1 MRKKH
6 ILIVGFALLILGL
19 VNYVALGD
27 IVGGLETN
35 EAAPPS
41 VETEASRGILPI
53 SPTAIVENFD
63 DVGAPC
69 LFMDTVALL
78 FKFPS
83 MPAIYLGASGPPNG
97 GAILNECSN
106 FDVTGHSPPN
116 FLAFNADATLE
127 DGGIPSLP
135 EILWFAWAPVLA
147 VQVNAGVG
155 TGITG
160 PVAMIAL
167 DANLTV
173 VGGDAIMVASQL
185 QTLRVQAP
193 RITFVVF
200 LDLGLSTPS
209 LVLDDLAIEF

>member
-1 MRKKH
+1 MRKRH
-6 ILIVGFALLILGL
+6 MYIVGSALLILGL
-19 VNYVALGD
+19 FNYVALGD
-27 IVGGLETN
+27 TVGGVETN

-69 LFMDTVALL
+69 LFMDTVALV

-83 MPAIYLGASGPPNG
+83 MPAIYLGPGGPPNG
-97 GAILNECSN
+97 GAILDECSN

-116 FLAFNADATLE
+116 FLAFNAEATLE

-135 EILWFAWAPVLA
+135 EILYFAWIPVSA

-155 TGITG
+155 FGYTG
-160 PVAMIAL
+160 PVAMVAL
-167 DANLTV
+167 DANFTML
-173 VGGDAIMVASQL
+173 GWDYIMVASQL
-185 QTLRVQAP
+185 QTLSVRAP
-193 RITFVVF
+193 GIRFVVF
-200 LDLGLSTPS
+200 IDLGLSRQW
-209 LVLDDLAIEF
+209 LVLDDLAIEL

>member
-6 ILIVGFALLILGL
+6 ILIVGFALLILML

-63 DVGAPC
+63 DVSAPC

-78 FKFPS
+78 YKP
-83 MPAIYLGASGPPNG
+83 PTPVIYLGPGGPPNG

-116 FLAFNADATLE
+116 FLAFNGQAQLS
-127 DGGIPSLP
+127 DGGNPTLP
-135 EILWFAWAPVLA
+135 EILYFIQPVSS

-155 TGITG
+155 AGITG
-160 PVAMIAL
+160 PVVMAAF
-167 DANLTV
+167 DTNLRM
-173 VGGDAIMVASQL
+173 VGADFIFVSSQL
-185 QTLRVQAP
+185 QTLSVQAP
-193 RITFVVF
+193 NIQMVLFVAV
-200 LDLGLSTPS
+200 LDTPW
-209 LVLDDLAIEF
+209 LVLDDLAFSL